1 MTRRFTGAA
10 RYRSPWVDDEVLALT
25 EMAREFIETEALPH
39 RERWIEQHHVDR
51 EFWRKA
57 GEVGLLC
64 AGIPEQYGGGGGTL
78 AHDLAIFGVPLA
90 LTETGFGLG
99 NAVHSGLVAHYLLA
113 YGSEEQ
119 KLRWLP
125 KMASGEF
132 IGAIAMT
139 EPGGGSDLKA
149 LRTTAIRDGEHY
161 VVNGAKTFISNGMLA
176 DLVIVVARTDPAAGT
191 KGISLLVLE
200 TAAAEGFRV
209 GRVLDKIGL
218 KSQDTAELFF
228 DDVRVPV
235 TNLLGEAGAG
245 FGYAMN
251 QLVHERLI
259 ISEGAITTA
268 EAALAETVR
277 YTKDRRAFGA
287 PLFEMQNTRF
297 ELARCATLV
306 RTTRVFVDDCILR
319 HLRGELD
326 SATASM
332 AKAHATEV
340 QCEVIDRCV
349 QLFGG
354 YGYMLEYPI
363 ARMYADARVQ
373 KVYAGANEVMNELI
387 ARSL

>member
-1 MTRRFTGAA
+1 M
-10 RYRSPWVDDEVLALT
+10 DDDVVALK
-25 EMAREFIETEALPH
+25 EMATKFIETEALPH
-39 RERWIEQHHVDR
+39 RERWNEQKHVDR
-51 EFWRKA
+51 EFWRTA
-57 GEVGLLC
+57 GELGLLC
-64 AGIPEQYGGGGGTL
+64 ASIPAEYGGGGGSHV
-78 AHDLAIFGVPLA
+78 HDLAIFQASLQ

-113 YGSEEQ
+113 YGTEEQ
-119 KLRWLP
+119 KRTWLP
-125 KMASGEF
+125 KMASGEY

-149 LRTTAIRDGEHY
+149 LRTTAIRDGDHY
-161 VVNGAKTFISNGMLA
+161 VVNGSKTFITNGMQA
-176 DLVIVVARTDPAAGT
+176 DLVILVVRTDPSAGT
-191 KGISLLVLE
+191 KGISLLVVE
-200 TAAAEGFRV
+200 TAGAEGFRV
-209 GRVLDKIGL
+209 GRVLDKVGL

-228 DDVRVPV
+228 DDLRVPAA
-235 TNLLGEAGAG
+235 NLLGEEGKG
-245 FGYAMN
+245 FYYAMR
-251 QLVHERLI
+251 QLPHERLI
-259 ISEGAITTA
+259 ISDGAVAVA

-277 YTKDRRAFGA
+277 YSKQRRAFGT

-297 ELARCATLV
+297 ELAQCAILV
-306 RTTRVFVDDCILR
+306 RTARVFVDDCIAR

-326 SATASM
+326 AATASM
-332 AKAHATEV
+332 AKAHSTDV

-373 KVYAGANEVMNELI
+373 KIYAGANEVMRELI